1 MTMIDVVTLGE
12 MLIDLVAT
20 QKNVPLFAAP
30 AFEPKAGGAP
40 ANVAVGVQRLGKT
53 AAFIGKVGS
62 DEFGQ
67 GLRETLAQAGV
78 ETRNLLDDA
87 RLPTTLAFVSL
98 SEGGETHFAFYPGA
112 HTNLTPDDLDLDL
125 IRSARIFHCGSVS
138 LAHEPV
144 RSATLAGL
152 RAAHEAGVVCSYD
165 VNWRPALWKDAA
177 TGLELARQ
185 PLELADIVKLNASEL
200 RLLTG
205 DADVERALLGL
216 ATPAALVVV
225 TLGGDGCIYRFD
237 GRLYRQASVSVGE
250 AVDAT
255 GAGDAFLAALL
266 ATLSGHPRDL
276 DAAALDHMM
285 RRASR
290 AGAIT
295 VTRRGAIP
303 ALPTA
308 SELETGV

>member
-1 MTMIDVVTLGE
+1 MIDVVTLGE
-12 MLIDLVAT
+12 ILIDLVAT
-20 QKNVPLFAAP
+20 QKNVSLFAAP

-53 AAFIGKVGS
+53 AAFIGKVGR

-67 GLRETLAQAGV
+67 GLRATLAKEGV
-78 ETRNLLDDA
+78 ETRDLLDDA

-98 SEGGETHFAFYPGA
+98 AEEGETHFAFYPGA
-112 HTNLTPDDLDLDL
+112 HTNLTLDDLDLDL

-144 RSATLAGL
+144 RGATLAAL
-152 RAAHEAGVVCSYD
+152 RTARDARVICSYD
-165 VNWRPALWKDAA
+165 VNWRPALWEDAVA
-177 TGLELARQ
+177 GLARVRQ
-185 PLELADIVKLNASEL
+185 PLALADIVKLNAGEL

-205 DADVERALLGL
+205 EADVERALLGL

-225 TLGGDGCIYRFD
+225 TLGGEGCTYRF
-237 GRLYRQASVSVGE
+237 GGKLYRQASAPVGE

-255 GAGDAFLAALL
+255 GAGDAFVAALL
-266 ATLSGHPRDL
+266 ATLPSHPRDL
-276 DAAALDHMM
+276 DAAALDHMS
-285 RRASR
+285 RRACR

-308 SELETGV
+308 AELAGV

>member
-1 MTMIDVVTLGE
+1 MASIDVVTLGE
-12 MLIDLVAT
+12 ILIDLVAT
-20 QKNVPLFAAP
+20 QKDVPLFAAS

-53 AAFIGKVGS
+53 AAFIGKVGR

-67 GLRETLAQAGV
+67 GLRATLAGV

-98 SEGGETHFAFYPGA
+98 SEGGEPHFAFYPGA
-112 HTNLTPDDLDLDL
+112 HTNLTLDDLDLDL

-144 RSATLAGL
+144 RGATIAAL
-152 RAAHEAGVVCSYD
+152 RTARDARVICSYD
-165 VNWRPALWKDAA
+165 VNWRPALWEDAA
-177 TGLELARQ
+177 AGLARARQ
-185 PLELADIVKLNASEL
+185 PLALADIVKMNASEL

-205 DADVERALLGL
+205 NADVEQALLGFP
-216 ATPAALVVV
+216 AHAALVVV
-225 TLGGDGCIYRFD
+225 TLGSEGCIYRF
-237 GRLYRQASVSVGE
+237 GGKLYRQASAPVG
-250 AVDAT
+250 AMVDAT
-255 GAGDAFLAALL
+255 GAGDAFMAALL
-266 ATLSGHPRDL
+266 ATLPVHPRDL
-276 DAAALDHMM
+276 DAATLEQMT
-285 RRASR
+285 RRACR

-303 ALPTA
+303 ALPYA
-308 SELETGV
+308 SELENV